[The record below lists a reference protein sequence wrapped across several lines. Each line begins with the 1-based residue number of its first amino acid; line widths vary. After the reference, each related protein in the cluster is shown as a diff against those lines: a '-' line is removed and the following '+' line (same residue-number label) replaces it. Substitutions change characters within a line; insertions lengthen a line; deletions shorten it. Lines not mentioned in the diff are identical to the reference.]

1 MDTFEGSSENLEVN
15 SLVYFEPVKICV
27 VLGEVTRTRVEVEY
41 CSESKVL
48 DSLKFCLV

>member
-1 MDTFEGSSENLEVN
+1 MDTFEGGSENLEVN

-27 VLGEVTRTRVEVEY
+27 VLGETRTRVEVEY